1 MNRNLSL
8 LALALAAALPFTAA
22 NATDLKYNYVQG
34 GYSAADI
41 GGLDMDGY
49 GVKGSVAFGDKFYG
63 LASYDRVSD
72 NGIDLSETAVGV
84 GFRHGLSDKTDF
96 FTEASFVQD
105 DLDVV
110 GSDNGYRVAGGVRSL
125 MSDKFEGSVKATY
138 TDVGDY
144 GNGFGAGVS
153 GLFHISNTWGVYASY
168 DYADRD
174 SNHFNTWG
182 AGVRASF

>member
-1 MNRNLSL
+1 MKRNLSL

-22 NATDLKYNYVQG
+22 NATDLKYNYIQG
-34 GYSAADI
+34 GYTAADFS
-41 GGLDMDGY
+41 GFDMDGY

-72 NGIDLSETAVGV
+72 SGLDLSETTVGV
-84 GFRHGLSDKTDF
+84 GFHHGINDKADF
-96 FTEASFVQD
+96 FAEASFVQD
-105 DLDVV
+105 DLDLV
-110 GSDNGYRVAGGVRSL
+110 GSDNGYRVAGGIRGL
-125 MSDKFEGSVKATY
+125 LSDKFEGSVKATY

-153 GLFHISNTWGVYASY
+153 GLFHITDTWGVYASY

-174 SNHFNTWG
+174 STNFNTWG

>member
-1 MNRNLSL
+1 MKRNISL
-8 LALALAAALPFTAA
+8 LALALAAIVPFTAA
-22 NATDLKYNYVQG
+22 NAGELKYTYVQG
-34 GYSAADI
+34 GYSAADVA
-41 GGLDMDGY
+41 GLDMDGY

-72 NGIDLSETAVGV
+72 SGFDLNESSLGV
-84 GFRHGLSDKTDF
+84 GFHTGLSDKTDF
-96 FTEASFVQD
+96 FAEASAVRD
-105 DLDVV
+105 DFDFV
-110 GSDNGYRVAGGVRSL
+110 GSDTGYRVAGGIRSL

-138 TDVGDY
+138 SDVGDY

-153 GLFHISNTWGVYASY
+153 GVFHITDTWGVYASY

-174 SNHFNTWG
+174 SSNFNTWG